1 MTMFATITV
10 LGGQF
15 GSWFPLL
22 LEISHSPTCQKVK
35 ISMIIEDDDDD
46 DDDDNEDDDNDD
58 NFVYRCRTV
67 GSE

>member
-15 GSWFPLL
+15 GSWFPVLH
-22 LEISHSPTCQKVK
+22 EISHSPPCQKVN
-35 ISMIIEDDDDD
+35 IMMMIVIDDDGD
-46 DDDDNEDDDNDD
+46 DD

>member
-1 MTMFATITV
+1 MSIGED
-10 LGGQF
+10 LDD
-15 GSWFPLL
+15 
-22 LEISHSPTCQKVK
+22 HC
-35 ISMIIEDDDDD
+35 EDDDDD

>member
-1 MTMFATITV
+1 MSKGED
-10 LGGQF
+10 LDDHC
-15 GSWFPLL
+15 
-22 LEISHSPTCQKVK
+22 ED
-35 ISMIIEDDDDD
+35 DDDDD

>member
-1 MTMFATITV
+1 MSKGED
-10 LGGQF
+10 LDD
-15 GSWFPLL
+15 
-22 LEISHSPTCQKVK
+22 HC
-35 ISMIIEDDDDD
+35 EDDDDD